1 MEKTIGAFEARRN
14 LGKMIE
20 EAYYRKD
27 SFIIERSGRP
37 MAVLVSIED
46 YQKWQRLAKE
56 QVFAM
61 IEVAQKRSAKTPVT
75 EAERDV
81 RDALK
86 GLKQE
91 ARARKKVKA

>member
-46 YQKWQRLAKE
+46 YQKWQQLAKA
-56 QVFAM
+56 QVLAM
-61 IEVAQKRSAKTPVT
+61 MESAQKRSAKNPAAEV
-75 EAERDV
+75 ERDV

-86 GLKQE
+86 TLRQE
-91 ARARKKVKA
+91 SRPRKKSKA

>member
-20 EAYYRKD
+20 EAFYKKD

-46 YQKWQRLAKE
+46 YQKWRRLAKE
-56 QVFAM
+56 QVLVM
-61 IEVAQKRSAKTPVT
+61 LESAQKRSAKAPTAAV
-75 EAERDV
+75 ERGV

-86 GLKQE
+86 SLRQE
-91 ARARKKVKA
+91 SRARKKVKA

>member
-61 IEVAQKRSAKTPVT
+61 LQTAQKRSAKVSPA
-75 EAERDV
+75 EADRDV

-86 GLKQE
+86 NLKQE
-91 ARARKKVKA
+91 ARARKKIKA

>member
-20 EAYYRKD
+20 EAFYKKD

-46 YQKWQRLAKE
+46 YQKWRRLAKE
-56 QVFAM
+56 QVFVM
-61 IEVAQKRSAKTPVT
+61 LESAQKRSAKAPASAV
-75 EAERDV
+75 ARDV

-86 GLKQE
+86 SLRQE
-91 ARARKKVKA
+91 SRARKKAKA